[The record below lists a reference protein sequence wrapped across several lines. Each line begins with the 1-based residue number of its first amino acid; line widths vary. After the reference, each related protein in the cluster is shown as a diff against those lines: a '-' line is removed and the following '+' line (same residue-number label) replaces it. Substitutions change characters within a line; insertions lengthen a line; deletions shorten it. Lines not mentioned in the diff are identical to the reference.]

1 MLALQDSP
9 IVGGSTLTEAYG
21 SLVSF
26 VGNETSSLE
35 GRCQTGQQVVDQLTQ
50 RQQSVSGV
58 NLDEEYS
65 LLTQYQQYY
74 IANTRVLQ
82 TAGELFDAIINIRN

>member
-1 MLALQDSP
+1 
-9 IVGGSTLTEAYG
+9 
-21 SLVSF
+21 